1 MSLDAHL
8 IHTCIIQR
16 ATRTTDAYG
25 NVVETWSDA
34 ATDVACRLVAKTKTM
49 FVSETAEK
57 AVLVSYLLLVR
68 GDVDVRD
75 RDRVSQVTYEDGSVE
90 TRTFSIES
98 LLNRR
103 GGALHHKSAFLS
115 VVQ

>member
-1 MSLDAHL
+1 MALDAHL
-8 IHTCIIQR
+8 IHTCTIQR

-34 ATDVACRLVAKTKTM
+34 ATDVACRLVAKTKT
-49 FVSETAEK
+49 VLVGETAEK
-57 AVLVSYLLLVR
+57 AVLVTHTLLVR
-68 GDVDVRD
+68 GDADLQD
-75 RDRVSQVTYEDGSVE
+75 RDRISQVTYEDGSVE
-90 TRTFSIES
+90 TRTFVIES

-103 GGALHHKSAFLS
+103 GGALHHQSAVLK